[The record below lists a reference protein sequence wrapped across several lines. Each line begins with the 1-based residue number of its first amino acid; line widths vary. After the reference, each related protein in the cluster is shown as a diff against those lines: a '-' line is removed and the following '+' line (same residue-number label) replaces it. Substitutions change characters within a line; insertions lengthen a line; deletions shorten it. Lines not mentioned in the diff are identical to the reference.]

1 MVAPTL
7 RNRRVTVR
15 GTTRELA
22 SPWRHVDLVLLGAVL
37 VITAVSLLM
46 IYSATRNQQAATS
59 LGGGYYLKRQAIYV
73 GVGLV
78 VMAIVALIDYRSL
91 PDMAPAIYV
100 VTLLVLLFVVSP
112 LGTTKRGSQAWFQLG
127 SFQLEPSEFAKAA
140 MIVCLSAFIARHRA
154 DLDGRRLAT
163 ILGLIALPLVLIY
176 RQPDFG
182 TAMVFGGILL
192 ALLLVGGAQARH
204 LGALLLLGVL
214 AAGAVLQLGVLK
226 QYQVARLS
234 AFLDPKTNTQ
244 GSAYNLHQSQISIA
258 AGGVSGKGVFQ
269 GSQTNLS
276 FVPEQ
281 HTDFIFTAVGEQ
293 LGFVGA
299 VLLLGLFAVVVWRTW
314 RSAVV
319 SRDRFGTLIC
329 VGVMAMIV
337 FQVFENVGM
346 TMGITPVAGIP
357 LPLMSYGGSS
367 TVASFICVGLVLN
380 VHMRRFA

>member
-7 RNRRVTVR
+7 RGPRVTSR

-22 SPWRHVDLVLLGAVL
+22 SPWRHVDLVLLGAVV
-37 VITAVSLLM
+37 VISAVSLLM

-59 LGGGYYLKRQAIYV
+59 LGGSYYLKRQAIFV

-91 PDMAPAIYV
+91 PDVAPAIYV
-100 VTLLVLLFVVSP
+100 ITLFVLFLVVSP
-112 LGTTKRGSQAWFQLG
+112 LGATKRGSQAWFQLG
-127 SFQLEPSEFAKAA
+127 GFQLEPSEFAKAA
-140 MIVCLSAFIARHRA
+140 MIVCLSAFIARHRS

-182 TAMVFGGILL
+182 TAMVFGGIVL
-192 ALLLVGGAQARH
+192 ALLLVGGAKPRH
-204 LGALLLLGVL
+204 LAALLLLGVL

-234 AFLDPKTNTQ
+234 AFLDPKGDSQ
-244 GSAYNLHQSQISIA
+244 GSSYNLRQSQTAIA
-258 AGGVSGKGVFQ
+258 AGRLSGKGMFQ

-293 LGFVGA
+293 LGFIGA
-299 VLLLGLFAVVVWRTW
+299 VVLLCLFAIVVWRTW

-357 LPLMSYGGSS
+357 LPFMSYGGSS
-367 TVASFICVGLVLN
+367 TVASFACIGLVLN

>member
-1 MVAPTL
+1 M
-7 RNRRVTVR
+7 
-15 GTTRELA
+15 
-22 SPWRHVDLVLLGAVL
+22 LLGAVL
-37 VITAVSLLM
+37 AISALSLVM
-46 IYSATRNQQAATS
+46 IYSATRNQQAATA

-78 VMAIVALIDYRSL
+78 AMAIVALVDYRSL
-91 PDMAPAIYV
+91 PDVAPVLYV
-100 VTLLVLLFVVSP
+100 ATILVLLLVVSP
-112 LGTTKRGSQAWFQLG
+112 LGATKRGSQAWFQLG
-127 SFQLEPSEFAKAA
+127 GFQLEPSEFAKAT
-140 MIVCLSAFIARHRA
+140 MIVCLSAFIARHRS
-154 DLDGRRLAT
+154 DLDGGRLAAL
-163 ILGLIALPLVLIY
+163 LGLIAVPLVLIY

-182 TAMVFGGILL
+182 TAMVFGGIVL
-192 ALLLVGGAQARH
+192 ALLLVGGARPRH
-204 LGALLLLGVL
+204 LAVLVLLGVL
-214 AAGAVLQLGVLK
+214 AGGAVLQLGVLK

-234 AFLDPKTNTQ
+234 AFLDPKGDTQ
-244 GSAYNLHQSQISIA
+244 GTAYNLRQSQTAIA
-258 AGGVSGKGVFQ
+258 AGGMSGKGVFQ

-293 LGFVGA
+293 LGFIGA
-299 VLLLGLFAVVVWRTW
+299 VTLLALFAIVVWRTW

-329 VGVMAMIV
+329 VGVLAMIV

-367 TVASFICVGLVLN
+367 TVASFVCIGLVLN

>member
-1 MVAPTL
+1 MLAPTL
-7 RNRRVTVR
+7 RSPRPASR

-22 SPWRHVDLVLLGAVL
+22 SPWRHVDLMLLGAVL
-37 VITAVSLLM
+37 VISALSLVM
-46 IYSATRNQQAATS
+46 IYSATRNQQAATA

-73 GVGLV
+73 GVGLLA
-78 VMAIVALIDYRSL
+78 MAIVALVDYRSL
-91 PDMAPAIYV
+91 PDVAPVLYV
-100 VTLLVLLFVVSP
+100 ITILVLLLVVSP
-112 LGTTKRGSQAWFQLG
+112 LGATKRGSQAWFQLG
-127 SFQLEPSEFAKAA
+127 GFQLEPSEFAKAT
-140 MIVCLSAFIARHRA
+140 MIVCLSAFIARHRS
-154 DLDGRRLAT
+154 DLDGGRLAAL
-163 ILGLIALPLVLIY
+163 LGLLAVPLVLIY

-182 TAMVFGGILL
+182 TAMVFGGIVL
-192 ALLLVGGAQARH
+192 ALLLVGGARPRH
-204 LGALLLLGVL
+204 LAVLVLLGVL
-214 AAGAVLQLGVLK
+214 AGGAVLQLGVLK

-234 AFLDPKTNTQ
+234 AFLDPEGDTQ
-244 GSAYNLHQSQISIA
+244 GTTYNLRQSQTAIA
-258 AGGVSGKGVFQ
+258 AGGMSGKGVFQ

-293 LGFVGA
+293 LGFIGA
-299 VLLLGLFAVVVWRTW
+299 VTLLALFAVVVWRTW

-367 TVASFICVGLVLN
+367 TVASFMCIGLVLN

>member
-1 MVAPTL
+1 MAAPTL
-7 RNRRVTVR
+7 GGVRPASR

-22 SPWRHVDLVLLGAVL
+22 APWRHIDLVLVGAVVVISALSL
-37 VITAVSLLM
+37 VM
-46 IYSATRNQQAATS
+46 IYSATRNQQAATA

-78 VMAIVALIDYRSL
+78 AMAIVTLIDYRSL
-91 PDMAPAIYV
+91 PEVAPILYV
-100 VTLLVLLFVVSP
+100 VTVLVLVLVVSP
-112 LGTTKRGSQAWFQLG
+112 LGATKRGSQAWFQLG
-127 SFQLEPSEFAKAA
+127 GFQLEPSEFAKAA
-140 MIVCLSAFIARHRA
+140 MIVCLSAFIARHRS
-154 DLDGRRLAT
+154 DLDGGRLAAL
-163 ILGLIALPLVLIY
+163 LGLIAVPLVLIY

-182 TAMVFGGILL
+182 TAMVFGGIVL
-192 ALLLVGGAQARH
+192 ALLLVGGARPRH
-204 LGALLLLGVL
+204 LAALLLLGVL

-226 QYQVARLS
+226 EYQVARLS
-234 AFLDPKTNTQ
+234 AFLDPKGDTQ
-244 GSAYNLHQSQISIA
+244 GSSYNLRQSQITIA
-258 AGGVSGKGVFQ
+258 AGGVKGKGVFG

-281 HTDFIFTAVGEQ
+281 HTDFIFTAVGEE
-293 LGFVGA
+293 LGFIGA
-299 VLLLGLFAVVVWRTW
+299 VTLLALFAIVVWRTW

-346 TMGITPVAGIP
+346 SIP

-367 TVASFICVGLVLN
+367 TVASFVCIGLVLN

>member
-1 MVAPTL
+1 M
-7 RNRRVTVR
+7 
-15 GTTRELA
+15 
-22 SPWRHVDLVLLGAVL
+22 LLGAVVAISALSL
-37 VITAVSLLM
+37 VM
-46 IYSATRNQQAATS
+46 IYSATRNQQAATA

-78 VMAIVALIDYRSL
+78 VMAIVALVDYRSL
-91 PDMAPAIYV
+91 PDVAPVLYV
-100 VTLLVLLFVVSP
+100 VTILVLLLVVSP
-112 LGTTKRGSQAWFQLG
+112 LGATKRGSQAWFQLG
-127 SFQLEPSEFAKAA
+127 GFQLEPSEFAKAT
-140 MIVCLSAFIARHRA
+140 MIVCLSAFIARHRS
-154 DLDGRRLAT
+154 DLDGGRLAAL
-163 ILGLIALPLVLIY
+163 LGLIAVPLVLIY

-182 TAMVFGGILL
+182 TAMVFGGIVL
-192 ALLLVGGAQARH
+192 ALLLVGGARPRH
-204 LGALLLLGVL
+204 LAVLVLLGVL
-214 AAGAVLQLGVLK
+214 AGGAVLQLGVLK

-234 AFLDPKTNTQ
+234 AFLDPKGDTQ
-244 GSAYNLHQSQISIA
+244 GTAYNLRQSQTAIA
-258 AGGVSGKGVFQ
+258 AGGMSGKGVFQ

-293 LGFVGA
+293 LGFIGA
-299 VLLLGLFAVVVWRTW
+299 VTLLALFAIVVWRTW

-329 VGVMAMIV
+329 VGVLAMIV

-367 TVASFICVGLVLN
+367 TVASFVCIGLVLN